1 MATRRLKGRTIA
13 VITITSILISVLVWT
28 TVGSA
33 TPPTFNVT
41 DMQNSM
47 ARGRVPNAFKAET
60 DGLVEIKTK
69 GPVDFFTVRL
79 RLRPGHDSGWHF
91 HHGPVLSIVE
101 QGTVTH
107 YGRDCRPQ
115 TYSGQR
121 QGPTSMGDGFVDHGQ
136 THILRNEG
144 TTDVVLALTTII
156 PQGQSPF
163 DPSPPAPASCQLP
176 PLQPQP

>member
-1 MATRRLKGRTIA
+1 MSKRRFRGRVVAVVAMASVL
-13 VITITSILISVLVWT
+13 VSVLVWT

-33 TPPTFNVT
+33 TPPTFT
-41 DMQNSM
+41 LADMQNSM

-60 DGLVEIKTK
+60 DRLVEIKTK

-79 RLRPGHDSGWHF
+79 RLRPGHDTGWHF
-91 HHGPVLSIVE
+91 HYGPVLSIVE

-107 YGRDCRPQ
+107 YGPDCRPH
-115 TYSGQR
+115 TYTGQR

-156 PQGQSPF
+156 PPCQRPF
-163 DPSPPAPASCQLP
+163 DSSPPAPCQLP